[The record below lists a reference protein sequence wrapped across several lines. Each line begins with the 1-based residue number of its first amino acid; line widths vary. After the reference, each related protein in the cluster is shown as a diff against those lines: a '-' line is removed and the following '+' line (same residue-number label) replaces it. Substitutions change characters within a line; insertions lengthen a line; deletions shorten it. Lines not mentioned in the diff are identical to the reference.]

1 MCSVPYLTILNI
13 CWCCLSGPSMKF
25 TSILNE
31 ETPGWLPKLW
41 VSRSHPHFST
51 PAFPKGKSP
60 NLKKFKNS
68 RYEKQ
73 KNISVL
79 RAKRSL
85 SSLRFFSLYNII
97 SELKNT
103 LFDWGYRTKKSIF
116 FVHVFC
122 IFVILKYSGTYF
134 GKGDKR
140 LSNFFLAPLGV
151 PWRLFNPTVGKWPC
165 SSQINPELYKSEY
178 CKFFTKPNF

>member
-1 MCSVPYLTILNI
+1 MSNFSFSWWLDWPFVTFSSSIIEFCLFSVCSVPYLTILNI

-73 KNISVL
+73 RKIIFSSE
-79 RAKRSL
+79 ASL
-85 SSLRFFSLYNII
+85 SSLRSRLFSLYNII
-97 SELKNT
+97 SKIHCLIGGTGLK
-103 LFDWGYRTKKSIF
+103 KVF
-116 FVHVFC
+116 FSCMF
-122 IFVILKYSGTYF
+122 FAF
-134 GKGDKR
+134 
-140 LSNFFLAPLGV
+140 LSF
-151 PWRLFNPTVGKWPC
+151 
-165 SSQINPELYKSEY
+165 
-178 CKFFTKPNF
+178 

>member
-1 MCSVPYLTILNI
+1 MSNFSFSWWLDWPFVTFSSSIIEFCLFSVCSVPYLTILNI

-51 PAFPKGKSP
+51 PAFPKGKSL

-68 RYEKQ
+68 RYERQ
-73 KNISVL
+73 KKIFNFASE
-79 RAKRSL
+79 ASL
-85 SSLRFFSLYNII
+85 SSLRSRLFSLYNII

-103 LFDWGYRTKKSIF
+103 LFGWGYRTKKSIF
-116 FVHVFC
+116 FSCMF
-122 IFVILKYSGTYF
+122 FAF
-134 GKGDKR
+134 
-140 LSNFFLAPLGV
+140 LSF
-151 PWRLFNPTVGKWPC
+151 
-165 SSQINPELYKSEY
+165 
-178 CKFFTKPNF
+178 